1 MKNLLCMA
9 LSLCLLLPQASA
21 QSLSPALAASVRF
34 GGDSTPQWHWRAAAT
49 QLVYTGRT
57 ALPVPV
63 IAVDFDATR
72 APSASVLGVPLAA
85 SAPVSSLDGGQ
96 RQSGN
101 NWVWIGVG
109 LGAVIAVAVA
119 ASSGSSETNE
129 NRASN
134 NGCST
139 VGGDVIGPNSPPS
152 VDPTCGTSVSANGGS

>member
-9 LSLCLLLPQASA
+9 LSLCVLHPAGA
-21 QSLSPALAASVRF
+21 QSLSPALSASVQF
-34 GGDSTPQWHWRAAAT
+34 GSHSTPQWHWRAAAT
-49 QLVYTGRT
+49 QVVYSGRT
-57 ALPVPV
+57 ALAVPV
-63 IAVDFDATR
+63 IAVDFDAAR
-72 APSASVLGVPLAA
+72 APSASLLGVPLAA
-85 SAPVSSLDGGQ
+85 TTPVSNLDGGQ
-96 RQSGN
+96 QQSGTS
-101 NWVWIGVG
+101 WVWIGVG

>member
-1 MKNLLCMA
+1 MT

-21 QSLSPALAASVRF
+21 QSLSPALAASVQF
-34 GGDSTPQWHWRAAAT
+34 GGASTPQWHWRAAAT
-49 QLVYTGRT
+49 QVLYTGRT

-63 IAVDFDATR
+63 IAVDFDTAHS
-72 APSASVLGVPLAA
+72 PSASLLGVPLAA
-85 SAPVSSLDGGQ
+85 AAPVSQVDGSE
-96 RQSGN
+96 RRSGSS
-101 NWVWIGVG
+101 WVWIGVG

-152 VDPTCGTSVSANGGS
+152 VDPTCGSSVSANGGS